1 MLEPAEDWDGGGSFQ
16 ASLQPVP
23 RHGANGRQFAS
34 AWGGPLQGL
43 LAWIAN
49 GDGESWGRRTTSL
62 SLRHPSGGPALD
74 PCGFPMVET
83 YRKTIAQLT
92 DREYALYRAIAVELE
107 DLQRSIRRED
117 YGGLDVAELAVAMRD
132 RRFLVE
138 WLRELRLPPASDFN
152 DCGLTDEV
160 EIQILKDHS

>member
-1 MLEPAEDWDGGGSFQ
+1 
-16 ASLQPVP
+16 
-23 RHGANGRQFAS
+23 
-34 AWGGPLQGL
+34 
-43 LAWIAN
+43 
-49 GDGESWGRRTTSL
+49 
-62 SLRHPSGGPALD
+62 
-74 PCGFPMVET
+74 MVET

>member
-1 MLEPAEDWDGGGSFQ
+1 
-16 ASLQPVP
+16 
-23 RHGANGRQFAS
+23 
-34 AWGGPLQGL
+34 
-43 LAWIAN
+43 
-49 GDGESWGRRTTSL
+49 
-62 SLRHPSGGPALD
+62 
-74 PCGFPMVET
+74 MVET
-83 YRKTIAQLT
+83 YRKTIVQLT

-117 YGGLDVAELAVAMRD
+117 YGGLDVEELAVAMRD

>member
-1 MLEPAEDWDGGGSFQ
+1 
-16 ASLQPVP
+16 
-23 RHGANGRQFAS
+23 
-34 AWGGPLQGL
+34 
-43 LAWIAN
+43 
-49 GDGESWGRRTTSL
+49 
-62 SLRHPSGGPALD
+62 
-74 PCGFPMVET
+74 MVET

-117 YGGLDVAELAVAMRD
+117 FGGLDVAELAVAMRD